1 MELIKKES
9 TVDEGQKKLSKA
21 SANFLAFV
29 EKNPWSLERSS
40 YSDLFEL
47 NFDAGALQPWPVFI
61 DQRSKNEIKE
71 AGIRVFNLIRSI
83 PERLFGNDVG
93 KLSTY
98 YNVPADIVKIYLE
111 AWNGDYLK
119 TLLGRGDFIFSPS
132 GLKCIEYNV
141 SGGLGGWQVALL
153 EPIYMR
159 TPAISTFL
167 KEYRVKVR
175 NKNLFESLFEHLL
188 STALD
193 KFTWLKGDIEMN
205 IAIVIPGFDEMM
217 HSFGH
222 VIGLANQIYETILSF
237 SVRNNPLKGEVLFC
251 DFHHL
256 YIAGDC
262 LFHRYKNKRIH
273 VLVEMYHGEVPAEIL
288 DVFRLGN
295 VLLYNGPITRIM
307 SDKENLALLSMHQES
322 DIFSPEEREVIRKYI
337 PWTREVVAGETTYR
351 TEKVKL
357 EEFILSNKDNLV
369 IKPVGGKAGEWVF
382 IGRHN
387 HKTQWKELIKIAL
400 RNGGWLVQEYIK
412 SCSYL
417 FLTVENRYAEHHAVW
432 GLFVFGSRYAGGFLR
447 VLPEKDPQGVI
458 NTHQGAKKTVILEV
472 EE

>member
-1 MELIKKES
+1 MELIKKGS

-40 YSDLFEL
+40 YSDLFKL
-47 NFDAGALQPWPVFI
+47 NFDAGTLQPWPVFI

-111 AWNGDYLK
+111 AWNSDYLK

-153 EPIYMR
+153 EPIYMQ

-188 STALD
+188 RTALD
-193 KFTWLKGDIEMN
+193 KFTGPKSDNEMN
-205 IAIVIPGFDEMM
+205 IAIVVPGFDAMM

-222 VIGLANQIYETILSF
+222 VIGLVNQIYETILSV
-237 SVRNNPLKGEVLFC
+237 SHQNNHLKGEIFFC

-256 YIAGDC
+256 HIVGDC
-262 LFHRYKNKRIH
+262 LFHRYKNKRILL
-273 VLVEMYHGEVPAEIL
+273 LVEMYHGDIPTDIL
-288 DVFRLGN
+288 NVFRMGN
-295 VLLYNGPITRIM
+295 ILLYNGPITQVM
-307 SDKENLALLSMHQES
+307 SDKENLALLSQHQES
-322 DIFSPEEREVIRKYI
+322 DIFSPEERESIRKYI
-337 PWTREVVAGETTYR
+337 PWTRQISAGETTYGSG
-351 TEKVKL
+351 KVKL

-369 IKPVGGKAGEWVF
+369 MKPMEGMGGEWVF
-382 IGRHN
+382 IGRYT
-387 HKTQWKELIKIAL
+387 HKAQWKELIKIAL
-400 RNGGWLVQEYIK
+400 RDGGWLIQEYIE
-412 SCSYL
+412 SRSYL
-417 FLTVENRYAEHHAVW
+417 FQTGKSGYARHHAVW

-447 VLPEKDPQGVI
+447 VLPEKDIQGVI
-458 NTHQGAKKTVILEV
+458 NTHQGAEKPLSWK
-472 EE
+472 